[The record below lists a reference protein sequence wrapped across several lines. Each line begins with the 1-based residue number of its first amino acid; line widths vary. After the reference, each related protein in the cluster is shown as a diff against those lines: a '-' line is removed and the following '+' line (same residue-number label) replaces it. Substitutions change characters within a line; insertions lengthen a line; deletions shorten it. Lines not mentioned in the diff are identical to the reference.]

1 MTKEIK
7 YKIIRIFEDNEKN
20 IYYICKKTNNHNFI
34 KIQYSNMHKNNIII
48 SGSQCELLK
57 ALRDVKRPL
66 KDIENNYNNKW
77 LTMYVQ

>member
-20 IYYICKKTNNHNFI
+20 IYYICKKANNHNFI
-34 KIQYSNMHKNNIII
+34 KIEYSNMHKNNVII

-57 ALRDVKRPL
+57 ALRDAKRPL
-66 KDIENNYNNKW
+66 KDIENKHAGKW
-77 LTMYVQ
+77 LSMYRI